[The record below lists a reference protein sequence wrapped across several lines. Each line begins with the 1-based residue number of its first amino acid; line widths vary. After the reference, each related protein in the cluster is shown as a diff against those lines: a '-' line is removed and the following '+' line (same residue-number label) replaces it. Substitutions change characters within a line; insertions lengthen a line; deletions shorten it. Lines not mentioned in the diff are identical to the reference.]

1 MDALLGSSNPYLSV
15 VRPWKEVHCAAFEPP
30 TSAALSSPIVWQRTG
45 KHCQANTPELAQGT
59 IAILPCVH
67 CRLPAAFLK
76 ALLSPIPR
84 KDRQSGGPGRS
95 GLSQAHIFLIDS
107 NICRIWKNK
116 TNIHG
121 NFLFHLFVFF
131 LCLSWIICWGL
142 FASENYHLLPQFLD
156 FKKWCNAQYWKQTT
170 ETQKLLPVVSSQI
183 IFYSLYFKMGFQGW
197 LSAFAVLQ
205 PLFWQAALQYQCV
218 YFEAESN
225 DVEAFICVHL
235 FWYLAKLRENLRALS
250 KALSGSL
257 AIRHVLPDRSLCNL
271 FRENILF
278 IKKCHCLWYKYN
290 GNYDNWWKT
299 SHLMAITIYLP
310 EFLVNA

>member
-30 TSAALSSPIVWQRTG
+30 ISAALSSPIVWQRTG

-95 GLSQAHIFLIDS
+95 GLSQAHVFLIDL

-170 ETQKLLPVVSSQI
+170 ETQKPLPVVSSQI
-183 IFYSLYFKMGFQGW
+183 FF
-197 LSAFAVLQ
+197 
-205 PLFWQAALQYQCV
+205 
-218 YFEAESN
+218 
-225 DVEAFICVHL
+225 
-235 FWYLAKLRENLRALS
+235 
-250 KALSGSL
+250 
-257 AIRHVLPDRSLCNL
+257 
-271 FRENILF
+271 
-278 IKKCHCLWYKYN
+278 
-290 GNYDNWWKT
+290 
-299 SHLMAITIYLP
+299 
-310 EFLVNA
+310 